1 MLGACLEHAWSIA
14 LRLIDLRTD
23 LSRLGQRTALHCRRD
38 PLPGKST
45 AAKHPNPFM
54 PGWLDAE
61 PVPRRPSAGSVGVT
75 PNDDAHPEHM
85 RFASHD
91 QRPAEARVLLPAW
104 WHLIIV
110 LAAAPTR
117 IASLG
122 IPIGLEKRPV
132 APEVAARNGDISR
145 RPARHK
151 AALGLVVQHRDE
163 LGAMVGL
170 AAQRLVRDDDRGS
183 RHCGRRDAIEH
194 I

>member
-85 RFASHD
+85 RSLRKSATSGRLRLFF
-91 QRPAEARVLLPAW
+91 LGGNLPGAGS
-104 WHLIIV
+104 V
-110 LAAAPTR
+110 LA
-117 IASLG
+117 
-122 IPIGLEKRPV
+122 PV
-132 APEVAARNGDISR
+132 ERSDILW
-145 RPARHK
+145 A
-151 AALGLVVQHRDE
+151 
-163 LGAMVGL
+163 
-170 AAQRLVRDDDRGS
+170 
-183 RHCGRRDAIEH
+183 
-194 I
+194 

>member
-85 RFASHD
+85 RSLRKSATSGRLRLSFLGGNLPG
-91 QRPAEARVLLPAW
+91 PAQVQND
-104 WHLIIV
+104 
-110 LAAAPTR
+110 R
-117 IASLG
+117 IAIVG
-122 IPIGLEKRPV
+122 PI
-132 APEVAARNGDISR
+132 
-145 RPARHK
+145 H
-151 AALGLVVQHRDE
+151 
-163 LGAMVGL
+163 
-170 AAQRLVRDDDRGS
+170 
-183 RHCGRRDAIEH
+183 
-194 I
+194 

>member
-85 RFASHD
+85 RSLRKSATSGLFFLGGNLPGAFP
-91 QRPAEARVLLPAW
+91 RRFRIEGRAR
-104 WHLIIV
+104 
-110 LAAAPTR
+110 
-117 IASLG
+117 
-122 IPIGLEKRPV
+122 
-132 APEVAARNGDISR
+132 R
-145 RPARHK
+145 R
-151 AALGLVVQHRDE
+151 
-163 LGAMVGL
+163 GA
-170 AAQRLVRDDDRGS
+170 
-183 RHCGRRDAIEH
+183 
-194 I
+194 

>member
-85 RFASHD
+85 RSLRKSATSGRLRLFFLGGNLTDRSCWTAGPSQPSD
-91 QRPAEARVLLPAW
+91 RQPAARGPLRAARRPILSEPVRLRPRRRSVKKSRILANGQNNQRDTAR
-104 WHLIIV
+104 I
-110 LAAAPTR
+110 T
-117 IASLG
+117 ASLDPSH
-122 IPIGLEKRPV
+122 I
-132 APEVAARNGDISR
+132 
-145 RPARHK
+145 
-151 AALGLVVQHRDE
+151 E
-163 LGAMVGL
+163 L
-170 AAQRLVRDDDRGS
+170 R
-183 RHCGRRDAIEH
+183 IELCEESFSKKK
-194 I
+194 